1 MENKS
6 SAELDHLFLFTA
18 PGGPEA
24 ALLTE
29 FGLKEGARR
38 THAGQGTSNVCFYFR
53 NAYLELIW
61 ASDEAEIGSKLVE
74 PLGLRERALWRENGA
89 SPFGVCFRP
98 AGPKGKTPPF
108 GSWPYRPP
116 YLPPGMSIAMGRN
129 SRRREE
135 PLLFF
140 LAEAV
145 RPDSWPRERKAAL
158 DHAPGLGEITS
169 VRIQLSGTDPLSLE
183 WAAASKLG
191 PVTLTR
197 GHPPFLELTFDG
209 GASGKSR
216 SFAPALPLSFVW

>member
-1 MENKS
+1 MDKKPF
-6 SAELDHLFLFTA
+6 AELDHLFLFAA

-24 ALLTE
+24 ALLTK

-38 THAGQGTSNVCFYFR
+38 THAGQGTSNVCFCFR

-61 ASDEAEIGSKLVE
+61 ASDAAEIGSELVK
-74 PLGLRERALWRENGA
+74 PLGLRERSLWRENGS
-89 SPFGVCFRP
+89 SPFGVCFRST
-98 AGPKGKTPPF
+98 GPEGKAPPF

-129 SRRREE
+129 SRRCEE

-145 RPDSWPRERKAAL
+145 RPDSWPPERKPAF
-158 DHAPGLGEITS
+158 DHAPALREITS
-169 VRIQLSGTDPLSLE
+169 VRIEFPGTDPLSPE
-183 WAAASKLG
+183 WAAASRLG
-191 PVTLTR
+191 PVSLAR
-197 GHPPFLELTFDG
+197 EPSPLLELTFDG
-209 GASGKSR
+209 GVMGKYR